1 MAMASMGTEEV
12 ITIKGG
18 GDLVEATIIIM
29 MKITPSMM
37 TRAMMIWT

>member
-1 MAMASMGTEEV
+1 MAMASMGTEEA
-12 ITIKGG
+12 ITIKEG
-18 GDLVEATIIIM
+18 GDLVEVTIIM

>member
-12 ITIKGG
+12 TTIKGG
-18 GDLVEATIIIM
+18 VDLVEVTIIM